1 MKLILDLLD
10 GKKTYI
16 ALFVLTINQLFGINM
31 TEEGVN
37 VILTQTEVIVSA
49 VALIAAYVS
58 RALAKPKAK

>member
-1 MKLILDLLD
+1 MKLILDLLE

-16 ALFVLTINQLFGINM
+16 ALFVLTLNQIFGINA

-37 VILTQTEVIVSA
+37 IVLTQTEVIINA
-49 VALIAAYVS
+49 LALIAAYVS